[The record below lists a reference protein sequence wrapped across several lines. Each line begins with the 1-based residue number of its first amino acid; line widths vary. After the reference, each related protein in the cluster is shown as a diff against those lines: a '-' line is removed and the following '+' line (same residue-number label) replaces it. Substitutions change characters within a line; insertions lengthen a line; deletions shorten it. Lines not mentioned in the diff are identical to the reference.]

1 MSTIQNRDLSNEL
14 LEGLYFSKNLGG
26 IIQMK
31 SNVKRLKVRWRVRKS
46 IAWSTSII
54 ITSLIISILFSAWF
68 SKYTEKIWLPISII
82 TTIIISIIL
91 FTITYL
97 VIYIKSKKQIYH
109 IDLERQIIS
118 IDRKTI
124 RYEVVYKRKETIFQ
138 KCFELVTLEFV
149 NQNSRIIRN
158 DVSKEILI
166 YIKTI
171 Q

>member
-68 SKYTEKIWLPISII
+68 SKYTEKIWLLISNS
-82 TTIIISIIL
+82 TAIIISVII
-91 FTITYL
+91 FMVTYL
-97 VIYIKSKKQIYH
+97 IIYIKSRKQMYY
-109 IDLERQIIS
+109 IDLERKEINIGKK
-118 IDRKTI
+118 IL
-124 RYEVVYKRKETIFQ
+124 RYSTVYRRKETIFQ
-138 KCFELVTLEFV
+138 KIFGLTTLEFENKEKKIIMKDV
-149 NQNSRIIRN
+149 NKIILN
-158 DVSKEILI
+158 
-166 YIKTI
+166 YIETV
-171 Q
+171 

>member
-1 MSTIQNRDLSNEL
+1 MKNNV
-14 LEGLYFSKNLGG
+14 SK
-26 IIQMK
+26 
-31 SNVKRLKVRWRVRKS
+31 LKVRWRARKTIFWFTS
-46 IAWSTSII
+46 VILCGLLIA
-54 ITSLIISILFSAWF
+54 ILFSAWF

-82 TTIIISIIL
+82 TAIIISIIL

-97 VIYIKSKKQIYH
+97 VIYIKSQKQIYH

-124 RYEVVYKRKETIFQ
+124 RYVVVYKRKETIFQ

-149 NQNSRIIRN
+149 NQNSRIIMN

>member
-1 MSTIQNRDLSNEL
+1 MKNNV
-14 LEGLYFSKNLGG
+14 SK
-26 IIQMK
+26 
-31 SNVKRLKVRWRVRKS
+31 LKVRWRARKTIFWFTS
-46 IAWSTSII
+46 VILCGLLIA
-54 ITSLIISILFSAWF
+54 ILFSAWF

-82 TTIIISIIL
+82 TAIIISIIL

-97 VIYIKSKKQIYH
+97 VIYIKSQKQIYH

-149 NQNSRIIRN
+149 NQNSRIIMN

>member
-1 MSTIQNRDLSNEL
+1 MKNNV
-14 LEGLYFSKNLGG
+14 SK
-26 IIQMK
+26 
-31 SNVKRLKVRWRVRKS
+31 LKVRWRARKTIFWFTS
-46 IAWSTSII
+46 VILCGLLIA
-54 ITSLIISILFSAWF
+54 ILFSAWF

-82 TTIIISIIL
+82 TAIIISIIL
-91 FTITYL
+91 FTITNL
-97 VIYIKSKKQIYH
+97 VIYIKSQKQIYH

-149 NQNSRIIRN
+149 NQYSRIIMN